1 MASSSSTQR
10 VLVSYTAPPLFLASP
25 NWNKVHAA
33 LLAQLPLRNIHWKSI
48 SSGSVKT
55 IQELDVSLVPF
66 ESLRDEHTQVPVTV
80 LEKPLL
86 HVYIVHCE
94 DSDQETYR
102 TTLRKLL
109 KDWHTSVTSRKNQE
123 WLILQITRS
132 DPSKQA
138 GGNFFQMKGSV
149 LDKLKTDFNSDKR
162 DRVVQI
168 NWVSGNDNPLVWAEF
183 VNKMKEGLV
192 SAFDAAI
199 EARQEE
205 VKRSDN
211 QQAMPGWNFCTF
223 FILKESLAASFEGMN
238 LFEEALMPYDELEA
252 LFYKVSKEKNM
263 SWFGSLIQPNP
274 QEGTGP
280 LLSLT
285 RKPYRD
291 LILANTISVFD
302 FRIYLLARQCQLLAK
317 MGRLSEVTTK
327 VGYFLGAFGRRLREV
342 ESTLPPLFIESWIY
356 SSALSTVEQ
365 ISTWTTSLKI
375 DTSKVGSA
383 NAGKA
388 ELLDLA
394 RSQLDVV
401 GIIAGHLPRAPP
413 FSISLTSSHDLPPDT
428 PLRFSDDSLN
438 AAVKATE
445 TFYKLYVAVTNRAI
459 DLYAKSGRRKF
470 ALKLHGNLAALEFHR
485 GNLSAALNTFT
496 SLPAHYAPHMWT
508 SLESFMLSRALDTHT
523 NLDMPKNV
531 EWIHI
536 VLSFLKTYV
545 EHPDTEML
553 IHEADK
559 LDYVTRLVDSLR
571 SSVDVLEND
580 LAHPDHPCMSIKVSE
595 HAKLA
600 ETRDGSYLDVVVT
613 NNLPCA
619 FPIDEI
625 SATVTGRDSEKFR
638 YAAPVPSG
646 CPPGKSTFTLFC
658 TTSKSGTFL
667 LESTEVRSAHLLLQW
682 NHRKTSNKPSQT
694 PSLIR
699 IPHDPLALNVR
710 ISQSNRIEL
719 GKPQSLMVVLSS
731 GRNQIEKLTVKLTSP
746 SVTFRCQE
754 AVLSDDQDVDT
765 FNVAEGSV
773 DIEDLEDD
781 TDISFL
787 VPHSDASALT
797 AMKVNLEVE
806 YATVDEPDINR
817 IAHFSR
823 VLITTLPISVNVEDF
838 FRGTRLISK
847 FTVSTTSHQ
856 HVRIADASLDLP
868 PDGLDGVTI
877 QPAVKKRRVVTVTPM
892 LPANFLFSLD
902 SSKGPVRESLTLNI
916 KYRMLREEVESIIES
931 QVRAIIE
938 EKESSSHHRIT
949 VVSRLVDALESDAA
963 WVEMYGITGE
973 LNVPELR
980 KKEELSEEV
989 AELLK
994 EARKRLADHRHPES
1008 PVGFWREIK
1017 IPVDVPFMN
1026 VVAAASIRIISTP
1039 FAKESDGHGV
1049 PSLYAGQP
1057 ISANLTIHTSFH
1069 WGSTPN
1075 DANKGYLLRFNI
1087 EEMVREWLVSGPKRG
1102 DFIAKDGATH
1112 VVPITLIALHHG
1124 EFSLPKVSVTAL
1136 PMAGTVTMGS
1146 MAVPSIETYQAHGA
1160 EKVLVLPRGGRTTFV
1175 VGMGSG

>member
-1 MASSSSTQR
+1 MSSSSSSQR
-10 VLVSYTAPPLFLASP
+10 ALISFTAPPLFLASP

-33 LLAQLPLRNIHWKSI
+33 LLAQLPLRNIHWKAASR
-48 SSGSVKT
+48 GSVKT

-66 ESLRDEHTQVPVTV
+66 EALRDEHTQVPVTL

-86 HVYIVHCE
+86 HIYIVHCE

-102 TTLRKLL
+102 TTLKKLI

-123 WLILQITRS
+123 WLILQIIRP
-132 DPSKQA
+132 DPARQA
-138 GGNFFQMKGSV
+138 GGNFFQIKGSV

-168 NWVSGNDNPLVWAEF
+168 NWATGNDTPLVWAEF
-183 VNKMKEGLV
+183 VNRMKEGLIF
-192 SAFDAAI
+192 AFDAAI
-199 EARQEE
+199 DARQEE

-211 QQAMPGWNFCTF
+211 QQSMPGWNFCTF

-238 LFEEALMPYDELEA
+238 LFDEALIPYDELET

-274 QEGTGP
+274 QEDLLP

-285 RKPYRD
+285 RKSYRD

-317 MGRLSEVTTK
+317 LGRLSEITTK
-327 VGYFLGAFGRRLREV
+327 VGYFLCAFGERLREV

-356 SSALSTVEQ
+356 SSALSAVEQ
-365 ISTWTTSLKI
+365 ISTWTTSFKV
-375 DTSKVGSA
+375 DTSKSGSA
-383 NAGKA
+383 NAGKG

-401 GIIAGHLPRAPP
+401 GIEAGHLPRTSP
-413 FSISLTSSHDLPPDT
+413 FSISLISSRSLPVGT
-428 PLRFSDDSLN
+428 KLHFSNESLD
-438 AAVKATE
+438 AAVNAPE
-445 TFYKLYVAVTNRAI
+445 AFYKLYVAVTNRAI

-470 ALKLHGNLAALEFHR
+470 ALKLHGNLAALELHR
-485 GNLSAALNTFT
+485 GNLTAALNTFT
-496 SLPAHYAPHMWT
+496 SLPAHYAPHLWT
-508 SLESFMLSRALDTHT
+508 SLESFMLSRALDTHA
-523 NLDMPKNV
+523 NLDTPKNV

-559 LDYVTRLVDSLR
+559 VDYVTRLVGSLR
-571 SSVDVLEND
+571 TSVENLESD
-580 LAHPDHPCMSIKVSE
+580 LAHPDHPVISIKVSS

-600 ETRDGSYLDVVVT
+600 ETWDGSFVDVVVT
-613 NNLPCA
+613 NHLPCA
-619 FPIDEI
+619 FPVDEI
-625 SATVTGRDSEKFR
+625 SVIVIGRDSEKFR
-638 YAAPVPSG
+638 YTSKVPSG
-646 CPPGKSTFTLFC
+646 CPSGKSTFTLFC
-658 TTSKSGTFL
+658 STSKSGSFL
-667 LESTEVRSAHLLLQW
+667 LESTEVRSARLLLQW
-682 NHRKTSNKPSQT
+682 TYRKASSKSTQQAPLLVRVPS
-694 PSLIR
+694 
-699 IPHDPLALNVR
+699 DPLALNVR

-719 GKPQSLMVVLSS
+719 GKPQSLMVVVSS
-731 GRNQIEKLTVKLTSP
+731 GRNKIGKLTIRLTSP
-746 SVTFRCQE
+746 SVSFRCQE
-754 AVLSDDQDVDT
+754 AVLSGVNQAVDT
-765 FNVAEGSV
+765 FNAMEGGIN
-773 DIEDLEDD
+773 IEDVEDD
-781 TDISFL
+781 SDITFL
-787 VPHSDASALT
+787 VPHSDASTLA

-806 YATVDEPDINR
+806 YVTVDEPSITR
-817 IAHFSR
+817 IANFSR
-823 VLITTLPISVNVEDF
+823 ILITTLPISVNVEDF

-856 HVRIADASLDLP
+856 HVRISDARLDLP

-877 QPAVKKRRVVTVTPM
+877 QPAMKKRRVVTVTPV

-902 SSKGPVRESLTLNI
+902 SSNGPVRESLTLNI

-931 QVRAIIE
+931 EVRTIIE
-938 EKESSSHHRIT
+938 ENDSSPHHRIT
-949 VVSRLVDALESDAA
+949 VVSKLIDALESDAA
-963 WVEMYGITGE
+963 WVDMYGITGE
-973 LNVPELR
+973 LNVPEPAKLD
-980 KKEELSEEV
+980 KQSGEISDLFKE
-989 AELLK
+989 
-994 EARKRLADHRHPES
+994 RLAEHRHPES
-1008 PVGFWREIK
+1008 PIGFWREIK

-1039 FAKESDGHGV
+1039 FAKESEDSQLS
-1049 PSLYAGQP
+1049 SLYAGQP
-1057 ISANLTIHTSFH
+1057 ISANLTIQTTFH
-1069 WGSTPN
+1069 WGSTPS
-1075 DANKGYLLRFNI
+1075 DTNKEYLLRFNI

-1112 VVPITLIALHHG
+1112 TVPITLIALHHG
-1124 EFSLPKVSVTAL
+1124 EFSLPKVTVAAL
-1136 PMAGTVTMGS
+1136 PIAGTITMGS

-1175 VGMGSG
+1175 VGMGPG